1 MGSRRRGV
9 REGIPNV
16 NYKRE
21 QETFMTTMNAVA
33 EAVREAAVAAARAV
47 DRLGVRNGNENEH
60 GEDSGNNE
68 NNLGHLER
76 PMTLATF
83 LKVKPPK
90 FKGTLVATD
99 ADNWFRAIE
108 RSLRA
113 QHVSEGQHVEFA
125 TYMLEGEAEHWWQG
139 IQRLL
144 QQDEGDIPWNTFK
157 DEFYKKYFPR
167 AARDAKEME
176 LMQLKQGNTTIAEY
190 ARKFDDLCRFSKIC
204 QGNPA
209 DFEEWKCLKFEG
221 GLREELM
228 NSVVPLEVRNF
239 AELVN
244 KSKLVE
250 ECSKKAAIAR
260 ADRREASRRDLI
272 QNLAPQGRNFKF
284 NGQFDRQNRNQRNG
298 NFLARNNGNYDNNN
312 LGEEEGGQS
321 QQTQDISVCSRCGK
335 DHGNRACRYGTH
347 TCFSCGEYGHIS
359 RNCPK
364 RFVRNPARPQQ
375 QGRVFT
381 VTAGNTNAYNSS
393 TRGEYHPMVLFVLD
407 NTITSYAHV
416 KF

>member
-1 MGSRRRGV
+1 M
-9 REGIPNV
+9 
-16 NYKRE
+16 
-21 QETFMTTMNAVA
+21 FMTTKNAVA

-60 GEDSGNNE
+60 GEDSGNDE

-76 PMTLATF
+76 PMTLVTF

-90 FKGTLVATD
+90 FKGTLIATD

-113 QHVSEGQHVEFA
+113 QHVPEGQHVEFA
-125 TYMLEGEAEHWWQG
+125 TYMLERETEHWWQG

-157 DEFYKKYFPR
+157 DEFYKKYFLR

-190 ARKFDDLCRFSKIC
+190 AHKFDDLCSFSKIC

-209 DFEEWKCLKFEG
+209 DFKEWKCLKFEG

-228 NSVVPLEVRNF
+228 NSVVPLEIRNF

-250 ECSKKAAIAR
+250 ECSKKVAIAR
-260 ADRREASRRDLI
+260 ANRREASKRDFI
-272 QNLAPQGRNFKF
+272 HDLAPEGRNFKV
-284 NGQFDRQNRNQRNG
+284 NGQFQRQNGNKQNG
-298 NFLARNNGNYDNNN
+298 NFLARNNGNHDNYN

-381 VTAGNTNAYNSS
+381 VTVGNTNAHNSS
-393 TRGEYHPMVLFVLD
+393 TRGEYHTMVLFVLD
-407 NTITSYAHV
+407 NTITSYAYV